1 MVGGRRDVKRGLD
14 NTYESMVVEFGIKVR
29 TNNWNE

>member
-1 MVGGRRDVKRGLD
+1 MGDVKMGLD
-14 NTYESMVVEFGIKVR
+14 NTYEPMVVDFGIKVR